1 MSGIVLGGA
10 AIAAGG
16 AAYAANQ
23 QKKAAKDANKAS
35 NRTQRTDQTTAST
48 QTGWAPVQG
57 DMEFAAREAR
67 RLYNQGPVLRG
78 GAGGKGKGKGK
89 GKGGGNKGPSA
100 RDQNRSVGQQI
111 IDTGRAG
118 NPNLGAADDFI
129 GRTLEEGGLG
139 GNEVYQD
146 LYGRL
151 GNASLDDSTDW
162 LEQFLTGEGGMG
174 GGGEPVDRKASSR
187 YGPLASG
194 MSGGAGYGGAGGGG
208 GIGDSTRGGGLFSDY
223 AKGVLGGK
231 YLDPNDPVLKD
242 YLEVIQREGQE
253 DLDAQLDDVGDEFE
267 GVGMYGGSGLALE
280 RGMTRSKGN
289 QGISDARSK
298 ALYDFRGQG
307 MDLMGQVGG
316 QVNQRDISAADI
328 AAQERASGAA
338 SAASAGASAAANA
351 TQLQIANRGMNLD
364 AIGMLM
370 NNNQFGLEQLAGLG
384 NSVARDRFGA
394 VGAMAD
400 TDAARYGGL
409 DRAYGVSRD
418 MAQQD
423 AADRRRAEERRYAN
437 ATAGSRHLD
446 EYLNRLGFFNNAG
459 GSSTSRTVGEN
470 VVPMTPYGGP
480 DPASAGL
487 AAGLGTFFT
496 GYGAYGGGQP
506 PPRGVRVND
515 GQGQSGQARS
525 GYGYMGGG

>member
-1 MSGIVLGGA
+1 
-10 AIAAGG
+10 
-16 AAYAANQ
+16 
-23 QKKAAKDANKAS
+23 
-35 NRTQRTDQTTAST
+35 
-48 QTGWAPVQG
+48 
-57 DMEFAAREAR
+57 
-67 RLYNQGPVLRG
+67 
-78 GAGGKGKGKGK
+78 GKGKGK
-89 GKGGGNKGPSA
+89 GGNKGPSA
-100 RDQNRSVGQQI
+100 RDQNRSIGQQI

-174 GGGEPVDRKASSR
+174 GGGEPVNRKASAR
-187 YGPLASG
+187 YGSLAPG
-194 MSGGAGYGGAGGGG
+194 MSGGGAAFGGT
-208 GIGDSTRGGGLFSDY
+208 GIGDSTRGGGLFNDW
-223 AKGVLGGK
+223 AKDVLGGK
-231 YLDPNDPVLKD
+231 FIDPNDPVLKD
-242 YLEVIQREGQE
+242 YLDVIQRQGQE
-253 DLDAQLDDVGDEFE
+253 DLDAQLQDVADEFE

-280 RGMTRSKGN
+280 RALARSKGN

-307 MDLMGQVGG
+307 MDLMGLVGG

-328 AAQERASGAA
+328 AAQERSSANA
-338 SAASAGASAAANA
+338 SAASAAASEAANR

-384 NSVARDRFGA
+384 NSIARDRFGA

-423 AADRRRAEERRYAN
+423 AADRRRAEERRYQN

-459 GSSTSRTVGEN
+459 GTTTSRTVGEN
-470 VVPMTPYGGP
+470 VVPMTSYGGP
-480 DPASAGL
+480 DPVSAGL

-496 GYGAYGGGQP
+496 GYGAYGGGQQQA
-506 PPRGVRVND
+506 PRGSRPPVND
-515 GQGQSGQARS
+515 GQGAYGPARS